1 MIAALL
7 EALSVFADPLAIGMA
22 IMGALLGIIF
32 GALPGWSPVNGL
44 ALVMPFTFGMDPMI
58 SMILFTGIIG
68 GSHFGGSIPAILINT
83 PGTAPNACTTF
94 DGFPLAQKGEA
105 VRALSISASCAFV
118 GSMFGLA
125 VLIIGI
131 PIIRPFILS
140 FMIPD
145 YFWLTVFGLVTISF
159 ASRGNQL
166 KGLAGGCIG
175 VLLSLIGYSAVFA
188 VERYTF
194 GSYYL
199 WDGVQLVPLVIG
211 LFAISEIIVYGA
223 KGGSISQAAS
233 SAKLDKSI
241 VRKQVKQGI
250 KDVFSRPL
258 VILRSSAIGS
268 VIGAI
273 PGVGG
278 SVANF
283 LSYTVAMHNSS
294 RPEEYGKGSIE
305 GLVASETAN
314 DAKDGPAVMT
324 TISFGV
330 PGSPDTAVLMAA
342 LILHGLTPGP
352 LLLRDDMPI
361 VMMLFLGL
369 LFSKIFTFN
378 FGLATAGM
386 LSRITAINVHAL
398 APVVLLLCIAG
409 AFALR
414 QNIWDVLFAVVI
426 GLIGYLLKRYHFSVI
441 TILIGY
447 MLGEMAERFFYTSLS
462 VGGGSYAVFVRSPI
476 SIALIILIFTMMFL
490 PFVKSWLQRRKSRA
504 NGAEKS
510 EQSGAAVSSTDSSV
524 EIKRAKP
531 WKSGEFIF
539 TAATTAFV
547 FLILL
552 TSFEFSEKVRQ
563 IPVLVSSAAS
573 ILLLGL
579 LAGHFYPAL
588 MKRVDVGFFEE
599 MKCKDEDQ
607 ETKKAENESHA
618 PAIRIILWIVGLF
631 AAILLI
637 GLKVSIFLFLLSF
650 LWSEGK
656 MKPWKALLSA
666 AVGIAVFLAGMS
678 YLGVDL
684 WLGAIPSI
692 IPGILGGS
700 LIPRI

>member
-1 MIAALL
+1 
-7 EALSVFADPLAIGMA
+7 
-22 IMGALLGIIF
+22 
-32 GALPGWSPVNGL
+32 
-44 ALVMPFTFGMDPMI
+44 
-58 SMILFTGIIG
+58 
-68 GSHFGGSIPAILINT
+68 
-83 PGTAPNACTTF
+83 
-94 DGFPLAQKGEA
+94 
-105 VRALSISASCAFV
+105 
-118 GSMFGLA
+118 
-125 VLIIGI
+125 
-131 PIIRPFILS
+131 
-140 FMIPD
+140 
-145 YFWLTVFGLVTISF
+145 
-159 ASRGNQL
+159 
-166 KGLAGGCIG
+166 
-175 VLLSLIGYSAVFA
+175 
-188 VERYTF
+188 
-194 GSYYL
+194 
-199 WDGVQLVPLVIG
+199 
-211 LFAISEIIVYGA
+211 
-223 KGGSISQAAS
+223 
-233 SAKLDKSI
+233 
-241 VRKQVKQGI
+241 
-250 KDVFSRPL
+250 
-258 VILRSSAIGS
+258 
-268 VIGAI
+268 
-273 PGVGG
+273 
-278 SVANF
+278 
-283 LSYTVAMHNSS
+283 
-294 RPEEYGKGSIE
+294 
-305 GLVASETAN
+305 
-314 DAKDGPAVMT
+314 
-324 TISFGV
+324 
-330 PGSPDTAVLMAA
+330 
-342 LILHGLTPGP
+342 
-352 LLLRDDMPI
+352 
-361 VMMLFLGL
+361 
-369 LFSKIFTFN
+369 
-378 FGLATAGM
+378 
-386 LSRITAINVHAL
+386 
-398 APVVLLLCIAG
+398 
-409 AFALR
+409 
-414 QNIWDVLFAVVI
+414 
-426 GLIGYLLKRYHFSVI
+426 
-441 TILIGY
+441 
-447 MLGEMAERFFYTSLS
+447 
-462 VGGGSYAVFVRSPI
+462 SPI